1 MPTPTYIA
9 LANTT
14 LSSNTGTVTFSNIPN
29 TYRDLVAVIN
39 VVGLTGTPTARG
51 GYMTFNGAGGSA
63 VYMESG
69 LSSGTSEML
78 MPFSTN
84 HGVFII
90 NIMDYSATDKH
101 KTILARA
108 GTAASSSLWLI
119 AGRYASTNA
128 VTSIAF
134 IGPDD
139 TSDQF
144 LSGSTFAL
152 YGIAS

>member
-14 LSSNTGTVTFSNIPN
+14 LLSNTGTVTFSNIPN

-39 VVGLTGTPTARG
+39 VVGLTGSPTARG
-51 GYMTFNGAGGSA
+51 GYMTINSSGGNA

-69 LSSGTSEML
+69 LSSGTTEL
-78 MPFSTN
+78 VMPFSTN
-84 HGVFII
+84 HGTFII

-108 GTAASSSLWLI
+108 STASISVWSI
-119 AGRYASTNA
+119 AGRYASTSA

-152 YGIAS
+152 YGIVS

>member
-1 MPTPTYIA
+1 

-39 VVGLTGTPTARG
+39 VVGLTGAPTARG

-63 VYMESG
+63 VYMESN
-69 LSSGTSEML
+69 LTSGISEML
-78 MPFSTN
+78 MPFAPN

-108 GTAASSSLWLI
+108 GTAASSSVWAI
-119 AGRYASTNA
+119 AGRVAT
-128 VTSIAF
+128 TSAITSVAF

-139 TSDQF
+139 ASDQF

-152 YGIAS
+152 YGIVS